1 MDKASF
7 DIVGNIGKIEI
18 KTFAKDRR
26 MATLSVATSERWK
39 REDGSKAEKTFW
51 HRITVFAPAL
61 VDRIE
66 AMVQKGTRVRLVGA
80 IRPGSYE
87 DDKGRT
93 RYVIEF
99 VVGPFGELEVL
110 ARGKP
115 AELAI
120 EAA

>member
-1 MDKASF
+1 
-7 DIVGNIGKIEI
+7 
-18 KTFAKDRR
+18 
-26 MATLSVATSERWK
+26 
-39 REDGSKAEKTFW
+39 
-51 HRITVFAPAL
+51 
-61 VDRIE
+61 
-66 AMVQKGTRVRLVGA
+66 MVQKGTRVRIVGA